1 MMTHS
6 KVKQSN
12 AFTRSAARIGTGY
25 STIETRGPTY
35 SELEATLFNDKS
47 LWEIKNR
54 SLLRATGNAVAVA
67 GMSGRSPG
75 GKGPPGSRCIL
86 LVQRCLAIQLH
97 KVGLGNDHK
106 KGKPSEQIGTPAR
119 NHINTEFWMYDSGYL
134 LFQGFLEANM
144 KCFWNLSLLEAMRV
158 LEFQGYVSPG
168 VLLVTA
174 SACALEVIRAAWAR
188 NVLRPPNNYVIAVVA
203 LSYKLHCY
211 FIMKPSRLSLL
222 VKAEF
227 HHERKKSKEA
237 LLRSVTAIVRDIED
251 CLMQPLTQGQFTP
264 LPEALCWVILDLT
277 SSGQAAV
284 TDKICSALQ
293 STFTDMESPSHEV
306 VYDALAKLTQ
316 ERKVYQTSRGYFV
329 VTPEKRR
336 RDSHSN
342 RHRRHSRSGNP
353 TSSLSM
359 SATRGEESQHRSRL
373 LLMST
378 DEAMALVHGEMQTI
392 RDGEITH
399 QAVQT
404 NLADVIC
411 GEKTSLLSR
420 LFRRSGR
427 KRGLSAPP
435 APLVT
440 FSAQFPPTEWFN
452 PLEDNALK
460 SREGGLSHG
469 LGSADLCP
477 YTSLSDLT
485 VHFKSLAAQ
494 KILKGVSIN
503 SIDTLVEVNM
513 AAAEKQN
520 NCDVTIHTDLGMTK
534 IANSDSIIEKFLLCL
549 RV

>member
-1 MMTHS
+1 
-6 KVKQSN
+6 
-12 AFTRSAARIGTGY
+12 
-25 STIETRGPTY
+25 
-35 SELEATLFNDKS
+35 
-47 LWEIKNR
+47 
-54 SLLRATGNAVAVA
+54 
-67 GMSGRSPG
+67 
-75 GKGPPGSRCIL
+75 
-86 LVQRCLAIQLH
+86 
-97 KVGLGNDHK
+97 
-106 KGKPSEQIGTPAR
+106 
-119 NHINTEFWMYDSGYL
+119 
-134 LFQGFLEANM
+134 M
-144 KCFWNLSLLEAMRV
+144 KCFWNLSLLEAMRA

-174 SACALEVIRAAWAR
+174 SACALEVVRAAWAR
-188 NVLRPPNNYVIAVVA
+188 NVLRPPNNYVIAVVG
-203 LSYKLHCY
+203 
-211 FIMKPSRLSLL
+211 
-222 VKAEF
+222 
-227 HHERKKSKEA
+227 
-237 LLRSVTAIVRDIED
+237 DIED

-284 TDKICSALQ
+284 TDKICSALK

-353 TSSLSM
+353 ASSLSM
-359 SATRGEESQHRSRL
+359 SATRGEESQHRSRP

-392 RDGEITH
+392 RDGDITH

-411 GEKTSLLSR
+411 GGDPNDKIMYARITKRSSSFPISGHIERRHSLRLFGSSKRLSSSLTRYGSMKHISNKHSVPLTSDHASSTEDYNTECNHGKNVEKKTSLLSR

-452 PLEDNALK
+452 PRVVHLHSIGTQTSGK
-460 SREGGLSHG
+460 SSNNLDS
-469 LGSADLCP
+469 
-477 YTSLSDLT
+477 T
-485 VHFKSLAAQ
+485 VQFKLM
-494 KILKGVSIN
+494 LL
-503 SIDTLVEVNM
+503 TLVTLH
-513 AAAEKQN
+513 
-520 NCDVTIHTDLGMTK
+520 DFSLLGVETQWWAGMDHLKLVFSPGQTK
-534 IANSDSIIEKFLLCL
+534 IHHYVLQLFPGDINAMLQETLQLAWLLEIEVIL
-549 RV
+549 

>member
-1 MMTHS
+1 
-6 KVKQSN
+6 
-12 AFTRSAARIGTGY
+12 
-25 STIETRGPTY
+25 
-35 SELEATLFNDKS
+35 
-47 LWEIKNR
+47 
-54 SLLRATGNAVAVA
+54 
-67 GMSGRSPG
+67 MSGRSPG
-75 GKGPPGSRCIL
+75 GKGPSGSRCIL

-97 KVGLGNDHK
+97 KVGLVNDHK

-144 KCFWNLSLLEAMRV
+144 KCFWNLSLLEAMRA

-174 SACALEVIRAAWAR
+174 SACALEVVRAAWAR
-188 NVLRPPNNYVIAVVA
+188 NVLRPPNNYVIAVVG
-203 LSYKLHCY
+203 
-211 FIMKPSRLSLL
+211 
-222 VKAEF
+222 
-227 HHERKKSKEA
+227 
-237 LLRSVTAIVRDIED
+237 DIED

-284 TDKICSALQ
+284 TDKICSALK

-353 TSSLSM
+353 ASSLSM
-359 SATRGEESQHRSRL
+359 SATRGEESQHRSRP

-392 RDGEITH
+392 RDGDITH

-411 GEKTSLLSR
+411 GGDPNDKIMYARITKRSSSFPISGHIERRHSLRLFGSSKRLSSSLTRCGSMKHISNKHSVPLTSDHASSTEDYNTECNHGKNVEKKTSLFSR

-452 PLEDNALK
+452 PRVVHLHSIGTQTSGK
-460 SREGGLSHG
+460 SSNNLDSTSDTLAQSAVCLPTVWDLS
-469 LGSADLCP
+469 
-477 YTSLSDLT
+477 
-485 VHFKSLAAQ
+485 
-494 KILKGVSIN
+494 N
-503 SIDTLVEVNM
+503 SIHSIEDFSGWWAGMDHLKLVFSPG
-513 AAAEKQN
+513 Q
-520 NCDVTIHTDLGMTK
+520 TK
-534 IANSDSIIEKFLLCL
+534 IHHYVLQLFPGDINAMLQETLQLAWLLEIEVIL
-549 RV
+549 